1 VESRP
6 TPWRPVALGVVITGA
21 LAAALVGV
29 VTYTMPVRRSVS
41 AYTEL
46 LGAAN
51 RRDLTDEQRLALARR
66 LCSARYLRTHEL
78 KVAPEGGLV
87 GIPRNIHKNF
97 QAWRQGP
104 NVWICPTNR
113 VGPIY
118 QFVSEDRA
126 WRFDGPV
133 GLLRPH
139 GEVVPFEEV
148 PEGLGD
154 QSSLRGVN

>member
-1 VESRP
+1 MKDAENRP
-6 TPWRPVALGVVITGA
+6 TPWRPVALGVAITGA
-21 LAAALVGV
+21 LVAALIGV
-29 VTYTMPVRRSVS
+29 VTYTLPVRRSVS

-51 RRDLTDEQRLALARR
+51 RRDLTNEQRLALARR
-66 LCSARYLRTHEL
+66 LCSARYLRTHAL

-113 VGPIY
+113 IGPVY
-118 QFVSEDRA
+118 QFVPEGKG

-133 GLLRPH
+133 GVLRPR
-139 GEVVPFEEV
+139 GEFVPSADF
-148 PEGLGD
+148 P
-154 QSSLRGVN
+154 S